1 MSNNLPE
8 DNFFEF
14 SDEELQEVDEATY
27 RKGENTELVVRS
39 SAELVE
45 KGFEYAGDNEDLCY
59 STFVSENAYA
69 LCQQEMYS
77 QESALGCYVC
87 SKDYVEALVKDCDR
101 ENVSEEDIL
110 PIIYIVQDSFSEV
123 AYYRNN
129 YVGNNP
135 DDTRAIKKQADDA
148 LAGRD
153 DETFIRE
160 VIATLVN
167 KFGAERVLA
176 YFASN
181 YGYSLLKLFDQ
192 NRAIANMAM
201 EEAVFNLEFDYSRTH
216 KYESYDEE

>member
-8 DNFFEF
+8 NNFFEF
-14 SDEELQEVDEATY
+14 SDEELREVDEATY

-45 KGFEYAGDNEDLCY
+45 KGFEYVGDNEDLCY

-69 LCQQEMYS
+69 LCEQELYS
-77 QESALGCYVC
+77 QENAVGCYIC
-87 SKDYVEALVKDCDR
+87 SKDYIEALVKDCNRFD
-101 ENVSEEDIL
+101 VTEEDIL
-110 PIIYIVQDSFSEV
+110 PIIYIVQDSFSKV
-123 AYYRNN
+123 AIYRDN

-135 DDTRAIKKQADDA
+135 EDTEAIKKQADDA

-160 VIATLVN
+160 VIASLVSR
-167 KFGAERVLA
+167 FGAARVLA
-176 YFASN
+176 YFTSN
-181 YGYSLLKLFDQ
+181 HEYSLLKLFDQ
-192 NRAIANMAM
+192 NHADAKKAMDDAIF
-201 EEAVFNLEFDYSRTH
+201 ELEYDYSLTR